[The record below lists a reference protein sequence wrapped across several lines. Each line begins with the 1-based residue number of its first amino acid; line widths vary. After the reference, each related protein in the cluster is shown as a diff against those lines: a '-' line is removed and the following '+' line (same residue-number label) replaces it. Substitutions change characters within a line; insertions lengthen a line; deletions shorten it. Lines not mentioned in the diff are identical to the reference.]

1 MARIVKEIKIEEKRL
16 KALFDNGSL
25 RSYITAEFRPPVS
38 RKVSPIPGLSVAN
51 VTVGLGGVVRRL
63 DERCDLTATID
74 GLEFDMMAYVVKD
87 LGETE
92 YGRLDA
98 IVGALTMEEWYIKL
112 DPRGG
117 ELDLSGLRKREF
129 TEY

>member
-1 MARIVKEIKIEEKRL
+1 MGSHSEL
-16 KALFDNGSL
+16 DSL

-38 RKVSPIPGLSVAN
+38 RKVSPI
-51 VTVGLGGVVRRL
+51 TVGLGGVVRRL

-98 IVGALTMEEWYIKL
+98 IVGALIMEEWYIKL
-112 DPRGG
+112 HPRRG
-117 ELDLSGLRKREF
+117 ELDLSEPRKREF